1 MTTTR
6 RERLRAELVDNI
18 KDAALAQL
26 EAGGPS
32 AVSLRG
38 IAREIGVSPA
48 AIYGYFDSLDDLFTA
63 LITDGFDD
71 HADAI
76 EAAVDAQAGAPI
88 ATRML
93 QGLLA
98 YRRFALENAAR
109 FRLCYFAPIPGYEAP
124 EDAPSMT
131 AALRVTVPFLRILAE
146 GWASGELEPQ
156 PPGPV
161 VDTSKFEDR
170 FGLALTSDQLRS
182 ATECWGE
189 FHGLVALEM
198 SGAIHEK
205 WTDPG
210 ELYEA
215 NMRAMVSRMGMTAPT
230 EPHSR
235 F

>member
-1 MTTTR
+1 MMTTTTR
-6 RERLRAELVDNI
+6 RERLRAELVESI

-38 IAREIGVSPA
+38 VAREVGVSPA

-63 LITDGFDD
+63 LITDGFNDQ
-71 HADAI
+71 ADAI
-76 EAAVDAQAGAPI
+76 EAAVDAHAGTPI
-88 ATRML
+88 GTRML
-93 QGLLA
+93 AGLLA
-98 YRRFALENAAR
+98 YRRFALDNAAR

-124 EDAPSMT
+124 ADAPSMT
-131 AALRVTVPFLRILAE
+131 AALRVTVPYLRILAE
-146 GWASGELEPQ
+146 GWESGELEPA
-156 PPGPV
+156 PRGPV
-161 VDTSKFEDR
+161 VDTSKFEER

-189 FHGLVALEM
+189 FHGLVALEL

-205 WTDPG
+205 WTDPA

-215 NMRAMVSRMGMTAPT
+215 NMRAMISRMGMIAPV
-230 EPHSR
+230 
-235 F
+235 